1 MYRLLLIFTFA
12 ITLLGVS
19 CNDPITITDIPG
31 QVEIPILYTDTF
43 SVNARTIEGEITST
57 YDLGVNYST
66 YLLGE
71 LDDPIFGKSTSKTYI
86 ELDFR
91 SGTPSNFEGTTID
104 SAVLIIGYDNLGFY
118 GDTTARYD
126 IEVRQMI
133 QQLEGDTIES
143 NQVWATDPTIIGSR
157 SLIPS
162 RYDSLEILNHVEE
175 GVIDT
180 VGPQLRIPLTN
191 TFGQMLLDADGEN
204 YLSRESLLEF
214 INGLELSATSDKSA
228 MMGLDLGDA
237 ANFSGINRLRLYYS
251 EVDTAEIFDF
261 SFTSR
266 TASTFEHDVTGSELA
281 NYLANENHNGNDKVF
296 VQGMSGV
303 EVEFS
308 FPTIEEVRERI
319 INRAELVYYSISDPN
334 EVDIINAPIDLA
346 TLTYIND
353 DEVRTLTTDA
363 SLGVNPGPYS
373 TILGGTPVLVDEE
386 NGIYQT
392 TVNLTSQFNT
402 VFNRDFLTSN
412 VILTPLQRSE
422 RSSRSI
428 IFGSGDTQYKPV
440 LKITYTD
447 I

>member
-1 MYRLLLIFTFA
+1 MVF
-12 ITLLGVS
+12 
-19 CNDPITITDIPG
+19 
-31 QVEIPILYTDTF
+31 
-43 SVNARTIEGEITST
+43 
-57 YDLGVNYST
+57 
-66 YLLGE
+66 
-71 LDDPIFGKSTSKTYI
+71 
-86 ELDFR
+86 
-91 SGTPSNFEGTTID
+91 
-104 SAVLIIGYDNLGFY
+104 
-118 GDTTARYD
+118 
-126 IEVRQMI
+126 
-133 QQLEGDTIES
+133 
-143 NQVWATDPTIIGSR
+143 
-157 SLIPS
+157 
-162 RYDSLEILNHVEE
+162 
-175 GVIDT
+175 
-180 VGPQLRIPLTN
+180 
-191 TFGQMLLDADGEN
+191 
-204 YLSRESLLEF
+204 
-214 INGLELSATSDKSA
+214 
-228 MMGLDLGDA
+228 
-237 ANFSGINRLRLYYS
+237 
-251 EVDTAEIFDF
+251 TAEIFDF

-266 TASTFEHDVTGSELA
+266 TASTFEHDVTGSEVA

-319 INRAELVYYSISDPN
+319 INRAELVYYSVSDPN